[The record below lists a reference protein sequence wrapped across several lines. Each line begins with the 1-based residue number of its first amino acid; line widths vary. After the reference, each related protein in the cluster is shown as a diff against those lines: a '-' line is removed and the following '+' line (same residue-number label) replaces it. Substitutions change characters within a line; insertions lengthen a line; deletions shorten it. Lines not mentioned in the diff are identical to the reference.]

1 MLERAIAG
9 NPSYQVCTLELE
21 RGGVSYTVDTLREI
35 RQQQAD
41 AELFLLLGADML
53 FDLPTWRSPEEICR
67 LATLVVVERPG
78 SPQADFAIIE
88 RLFSSQELAKP
99 QELANTA
106 PRRIEMPACD
116 VSSSEIR
123 RRVAESVGIETLT
136 PPAVAEY
143 IQQQQ
148 LYRDA

>member
-1 MLERAIAG
+1 
-9 NPSYQVCTLELE
+9 
-21 RGGVSYTVDTLREI
+21 
-35 RQQQAD
+35 
-41 AELFLLLGADML
+41 ML
-53 FDLPTWRSPEEICR
+53 FDLPTWRCPEEICR

-88 RLFSSQELAKP
+88 RLFSP
-99 QELANTA
+99 QELANIA

-123 RRVAESVGIETLT
+123 RRVADGVGIEKLT

-143 IQQQQ
+143 IQRQQ